1 MTGYVIEVRGTP
13 APQGSKR
20 HIGNGRMIEMSKAVG
35 PWREA
40 VRAETMKAISL
51 PLAGPVRAR
60 LIFALPRPA
69 SHYRT
74 SGSLRPSAPEYPGTR
89 PDLDK
94 LCRAVLDGLTM
105 GGAWHDDGQV
115 VLLSAIKRYV
125 LFPHVAGCTIVI
137 GEMES
142 GT

>member
-40 VRAETMKAISL
+40 VRASAVKAVTL
-51 PLAGPVRAR
+51 PLSGPVQCRV
-60 LIFALPRPA
+60 IFYMPRPA
-69 SHYRT
+69 SHYRAN
-74 SGSLRPSAPEYPGTR
+74 GILKPFAPEFPSVR

-94 LCRAVLDGLTM
+94 LVRAVLDGLTM
-105 GGAWHDDGQV
+105 GGAWKDDGQV
-115 VLLSAIKRYV
+115 ALLSAMKKYTPSDS
-125 LFPHVAGCTIVI
+125 LPGCVI
-137 GEMES
+137 ELKELGAEQ
-142 GT
+142 